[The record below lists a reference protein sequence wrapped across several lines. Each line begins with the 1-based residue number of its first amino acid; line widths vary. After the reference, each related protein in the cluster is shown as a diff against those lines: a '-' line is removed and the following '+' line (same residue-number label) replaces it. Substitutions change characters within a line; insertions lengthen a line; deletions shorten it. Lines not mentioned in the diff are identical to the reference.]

1 MAQVNLNTDEL
12 KKFMNHIV
20 SNNQYLQ
27 TNGKI
32 PVAVAVEGEAGI
44 GKTSTILQIG
54 KELGLQVVKINLSQ
68 IEEIGDLTGFPLKE
82 FEVKKQGED
91 GKVVTK
97 WVPESLMPMYVQ
109 NKYIPSGEKRMS
121 HAAPEWI
128 QGRGEGGLLILDDY
142 TRADQRFLQACME
155 LIDRQEYISW
165 KLPKNWHIILT
176 TNPDNG
182 DYNVNSVDIAQKTRF
197 ITANLKFDINCWA
210 EWAEQNGIDSR
221 CINFLLMNP
230 DVVKKETNARAITTF
245 FNSISSIPNF
255 ETTESLAMIQF
266 IAEGSVGPEIGTMF
280 TLFINNKLDKL
291 MSPDKV
297 LLGEKWEDVEK
308 ELSSIIGR
316 DAAYR
321 ADIASVMATRIINYT
336 INYSNTQD
344 VTQAITDRVTKLVT
358 TEVFSFDLKYHML
371 KSILNGNKTKFAKLM
386 INTEV
391 AKMAVK

>member
-1 MAQVNLNTDEL
+1 MNQVNLNTTEL
-12 KKFMNHIV
+12 KQFMNHIV
-20 SNNQYLQ
+20 DNNRYLQ
-27 TNGKI
+27 TQGKI

-44 GKTSTILQIG
+44 GKTSTIIQIG

-91 GKVVTK
+91 GKVTTK

-109 NKYIPSGEKRMS
+109 NKYVPSGEKRMS

-128 QGRGEGGLLILDDY
+128 QGKGEGGILILDDY

-165 KLPKNWHIILT
+165 KLPKDWHIILT

-182 DYNVNSVDIAQKTRF
+182 DYNVNSIDVAQKTRF
-197 ITANLKFDINCWA
+197 ITANLKFDIDCWA
-210 EWAEQNGIDSR
+210 QWAEDNGIDSR

-255 ETTESLAMIQF
+255 EKSESLAMIQF

-297 LLGEKWEDVEK
+297 LLQDKWEDVEK
-308 ELSSIIGR
+308 ELFSVIGR
-316 DAAYR
+316 DATYR
-321 ADIASVMATRIINYT
+321 ADIANVMATRIINYT
-336 INYSNTQD
+336 ITYSNNND
-344 VTQAITDRVTKLVT
+344 VTQKIIDRVTNIVT
-358 TEVFSFDLKYHML
+358 TDAFTFDIKYHML
-371 KSILNGNKTKFAKLM
+371 KAILNGNKTKFAKLM